1 MKTDITHLPKQIQN
15 DLAYITE
22 FLVKDYEVAASNGTS
37 NKQNC
42 ANITNIILHGR
53 FTEDDLKSDTELL
66 PTEEASYY
74 NILILVTKILP
85 DSLYQVLAVE
95 KQINSSGE
103 LAYPVRLQMETVT
116 KLNKL
121 LKDGYLAYDQI
132 EERSILLYNSGGKGR
147 NLLHMPHQPNAAKHY
162 IRARDHFDRAFP
174 LAQSFLSGAQF
185 FRKTDH
191 NAAAFMLHISA
202 EQAYEAFMLVHI
214 LYYPYSRTLMDLRE
228 VSESIHQELQFVWA
242 GREGRRSFFKLKC
255 AFKGPRYTPDYKITR
270 VELDRMFKYV
280 KELHKL
286 INYICQLKF
295 EELKA
300 GSLKKPNKDWLEIIG
315 EVLTQ
320 PKPEALKDRDGSIET
335 PGDDTPKGAIG
346 PTKVIETTDIDT
358 AVTDP
363 SPIYRTP
370 EQEEALE
377 KLRTKIFD
385 LEEPCFEL
393 EQLGCVL
400 KSMAHGDD
408 DAELSG
414 IFVMGRVVQ
423 ERAHMIKDIFKQ
435 MVDLLRQTRIRDDDP
450 AEDKSDPNSHD
461 HFTDSNLKR
470 SQEGP
475 GQIMI

>member
-1 MKTDITHLPKQIQN
+1 MKTDITHLPAQIQN

-42 ANITNIILHGR
+42 ANITNIILHGC
-53 FTEDDLKSDTELL
+53 FTEDHLYEEGAELR
-66 PTEEASYY
+66 PAEAAYYY

-85 DSLYQVLAVE
+85 DTLYQVQAVE
-95 KQINSSGE
+95 RQINISGE
-103 LAYPVRLQMETVT
+103 IEYPVRLQIETVT

-121 LKDGYLAYDQI
+121 LKDGYLTYDQI
-132 EERSILLYNSGGKGR
+132 EERGIQLYNSGTKGR

-162 IRARDHFDRAFP
+162 IRARDHFDRVFP

-191 NAAAFMLHISA
+191 NAAAFMLNVSA

-228 VSESIHQELQFVWA
+228 TSESIHQELQFVWA

-255 AFKGPRYTPDYKITR
+255 AFKGPRYTPDYRVTR

-286 INYICQLKF
+286 VDYICQLKF
-295 EELKA
+295 EELKK

-320 PKPEALKDRDGSIET
+320 PKPEARKGNDEPTERPET
-335 PGDDTPKGAIG
+335 Q
-346 PTKVIETTDIDT
+346 
-358 AVTDP
+358 
-363 SPIYRTP
+363 TP
-370 EQEEALE
+370 EDEAP
-377 KLRTKIFD
+377 K
-385 LEEPCFEL
+385 
-393 EQLGCVL
+393 
-400 KSMAHGDD
+400 
-408 DAELSG
+408 
-414 IFVMGRVVQ
+414 
-423 ERAHMIKDIFKQ
+423 
-435 MVDLLRQTRIRDDDP
+435 P
-450 AEDKSDPNSHD
+450 AYL
-461 HFTDSNLKR
+461 TGL
-470 SQEGP
+470 
-475 GQIMI
+475 

>member
-1 MKTDITHLPKQIQN
+1 MKTDITHLPAQIQN

-42 ANITNIILHGR
+42 ANITNIILHGC
-53 FTEDDLKSDTELL
+53 FTEDHLYEEGAELR
-66 PTEEASYY
+66 PTEAAYYY

-85 DSLYQVLAVE
+85 DTLYQVQAVE
-95 KQINSSGE
+95 KQINTSAE
-103 LAYPVRLQMETVT
+103 VAYPVRLQIETVT

-132 EERSILLYNSGGKGR
+132 EERGILLYNSGGKGR

-162 IRARDHFDRAFP
+162 IRARDHFDRVFP

-214 LYYPYSRTLMDLRE
+214 LYYPYSRTLTDLRE

-255 AFKGPRYTPDYKITR
+255 AFKGPRYTSDYKITR
-270 VELDRMFKYV
+270 IELDRMFKYV

-286 INYICQLKF
+286 VNYICQLKF
-295 EELKA
+295 EELKT

-320 PKPEALKDRDGSIET
+320 PKPEARKGKDEPTERPEAKT
-335 PGDDTPKGAIG
+335 PGDEDESEPA
-346 PTKVIETTDIDT
+346 KVIETTDT
-358 AVTDP
+358 ADP
-363 SPIYRTP
+363 SPIHRTAG
-370 EQEEALE
+370 QEKALE
-377 KLRTKIFD
+377 KLRTKIFE
-385 LEEPCFEL
+385 LEEPYFEL
-393 EQLGCVL
+393 EQLGRVL

-408 DAELSG
+408 DAELCG
-414 IFVMGRVVQ
+414 IFVMGRVIH
-423 ERAHMIKDIFKQ
+423 ERAHMIRDIFIQ
-435 MVDLLRQTRIRDDDP
+435 MVALLKEIRIRGDGPAKEETDP
-450 AEDKSDPNSHD
+450 KSNTEP
-461 HFTDSNLKR
+461 TKAKK
-470 SQEGP
+470 QKVA
-475 GQIMI
+475 

>member
-1 MKTDITHLPKQIQN
+1 MKTDITHLPLQIQN

-22 FLVKDYEVAASNGTS
+22 FLVKDYEVAPSNGTS

-53 FTEDDLKSDTELL
+53 FTEDDLQSDTELC
-66 PTEEASYY
+66 PTEEAYYY

-85 DSLYQVLAVE
+85 DSLYQIQAVE
-95 KQINSSGE
+95 KQINSSSE
-103 LAYPVRLQMETVT
+103 LGYPVRLQMETVT

-132 EERSILLYNSGGKGR
+132 EERGILLYNGGGKGR

-162 IRARDHFDRAFP
+162 IRARNHFDRAFP

-214 LYYPYSRTLMDLRE
+214 LYYPYSRTLTDLRE
-228 VSESIHQELQFVWA
+228 TSESIHQELQFIWA

-255 AFKGPRYTPDYKITR
+255 AFKGPRYTPDYKVTR

-286 INYICQLKF
+286 VHYICQLKF
-295 EELKA
+295 EELKT
-300 GSLKKPNKDWLEIIG
+300 GSLKKPCKDWLEIIG

-320 PKPEALKDRDGSIET
+320 PKPEAPKDKDEPETIET
-335 PGDDTPKGAIG
+335 PD
-346 PTKVIETTDIDT
+346 IETKISLPPCQT
-358 AVTDP
+358 A
-363 SPIYRTP
+363 
-370 EQEEALE
+370 EQEDILR
-377 KLRTKIFD
+377 KLSRKVFD
-385 LEEPCFEL
+385 MEEPCYEL
-393 EQLGCVL
+393 EALGDVL
-400 KSMAHGDD
+400 TYMAWDGNADEHRGIELLGRLIQNRATNVKTIFNQMIALMRESRTSS
-408 DAELSG
+408 DAPVNE
-414 IFVMGRVVQ
+414 
-423 ERAHMIKDIFKQ
+423 
-435 MVDLLRQTRIRDDDP
+435 
-450 AEDKSDPNSHD
+450 KSDPKENMES
-461 HFTDSNLKR
+461 TETKV
-470 SQEGP
+470 QKVA
-475 GQIMI
+475 

>member
-1 MKTDITHLPKQIQN
+1 MKTDITHLPTQIQN
-15 DLAYITE
+15 DLNYITE
-22 FLVKDYEVAASNGTS
+22 FLVKDYEVAASNGMS

-42 ANITNIILHGR
+42 ANITNIILHGC
-53 FTEDDLKSDTELL
+53 FTEDHLYEEGTELR
-66 PTEEASYY
+66 PAEVAYYY

-85 DSLYQVLAVE
+85 DSLYQIQAVE
-95 KQINSSGE
+95 KQINISDE
-103 LAYPVRLQMETVT
+103 LAYPVRLQIETVT

-132 EERSILLYNSGGKGR
+132 EERGILLYNGGGKGI

-162 IRARDHFDRAFP
+162 IRARDHFDRVFP

-185 FRKTDH
+185 FRETDH

-214 LYYPYSRTLMDLRE
+214 LYYPYSRTLTDLRE
-228 VSESIHQELQFVWA
+228 VAESIHQELQFVWA

-270 VELDRMFKYV
+270 VELDRIFKYV

-286 INYICQLKF
+286 IDYICQLKF

-315 EVLTQ
+315 EVLMQ
-320 PKPEALKDRDGSIET
+320 PKPESPEDKDEPEAD
-335 PGDDTPKGAIG
+335 
-346 PTKVIETTDIDT
+346 KVIEATDTDTTVT
-358 AVTDP
+358 AP
-363 SPIYRTP
+363 SPIIRTA
-370 EQEEALE
+370 EQEKALE

-435 MVDLLRQTRIRDDDP
+435 IVDLLRQTRIRDDDP
-450 AEDKSDPNSHD
+450 AEGKSGTNSHD
-461 HFTDSNLKR
+461 HFTDSDLKR

-475 GQIMI
+475 EQNYDIKIDEKLIG

>member
-1 MKTDITHLPKQIQN
+1 MKTDISHLPAQIQN
-15 DLAYITE
+15 DLIYITE

-53 FTEDDLKSDTELL
+53 FTEDDLQSDTKLL

-85 DSLYQVLAVE
+85 DSLYQIQAVE
-95 KQINSSGE
+95 KQINTSGE
-103 LAYPVRLQMETVT
+103 LAYPVRLQVETVT

-132 EERSILLYNSGGKGR
+132 KERGILLYNSGGKGR

-162 IRARDHFDRAFP
+162 IRGRDHFDRVFP

-185 FRKTDH
+185 FRETDH

-214 LYYPYSRTLMDLRE
+214 LYYPYSRTLTDLRE
-228 VSESIHQELQFVWA
+228 VAESIHQELQFVWA

-255 AFKGPRYTPDYKITR
+255 AFKGPRYTPDYKVTR

-286 INYICQLKF
+286 IDYICQLKF
-295 EELKA
+295 EELKT

-320 PKPEALKDRDGSIET
+320 PKPEAPIDKDSSIET
-335 PGDDTPKGAIG
+335 PGDEIQEDADT
-346 PTKVIETTDIDT
+346 T
-358 AVTDP
+358 VTDP
-363 SPIYRTP
+363 SPIFRTP

-423 ERAHMIKDIFKQ
+423 ERAYMIKDIFKQ

-450 AEDKSDPNSHD
+450 AEDKSD
-461 HFTDSNLKR
+461 LKNNKE
-470 SQEGP
+470 STEIKEQKVA
-475 GQIMI
+475 